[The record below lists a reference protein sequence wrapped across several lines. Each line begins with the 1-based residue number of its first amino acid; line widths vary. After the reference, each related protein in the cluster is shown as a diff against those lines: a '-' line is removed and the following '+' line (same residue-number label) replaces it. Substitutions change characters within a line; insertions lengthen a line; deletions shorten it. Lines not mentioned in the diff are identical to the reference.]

1 MDLSLTHFLIF
12 MLWGN
17 LIGFFAGLFGIG
29 GGGFVV
35 PLLILSYNHLGVSP
49 SVLTHMAVATSLV
62 VVFFASL
69 TSAYQHNKQ
78 RNTHWRAAI
87 ILGLSSALTAVVTV
101 TLAVHLS
108 GRYLRITFALVSVIL
123 ALRIFAESSR
133 DEDRKATPSSRVNP
147 LHLGWIGMAGGVVSG
162 LAGVGGGGITI
173 TMMYLLLKMPLKLA
187 IGTSSVTMVIT
198 SFFAAGGYI
207 YNGISRTDLPAWC
220 LGFLDFQ
227 RGIALVFGS
236 LMTARIGA
244 YVSFKTHP
252 YLLRKLFALFLTV
265 VSIYIIFVR

>member
-1 MDLSLTHFLIF
+1 MDLSLSHFLIF

-17 LIGFFAGLFGIG
+17 LIGFLAGLFGIG

-35 PLLILSYNHLGVSP
+35 PLLILSYSHLGVSP
-49 SVLTHMAVATSLV
+49 SVLTHIAVATSLV
-62 VVFFASL
+62 VIFFASL

-78 RNTHWRAAI
+78 GNTHRRAAV
-87 ILGLSSALTAVVTV
+87 ILGLSSALTALVAVRV
-101 TLAVHLS
+101 AVHLS
-108 GRYLRITFALVSVIL
+108 GTYLRIAFALVSVIL
-123 ALRIFAESSR
+123 ALRIFMESSG
-133 DEDRKATPSSRVNP
+133 DENGKSTPSTRVNP
-147 LHLGWIGMAGGVVSG
+147 LHLGWIGMAAGVVSG
-162 LAGVGGGGITI
+162 LAGVGGGGMTI

-207 YNGISRTDLPAWC
+207 YNGISRTDLPTWC
-220 LGFLDFQ
+220 LGFIDFQ
-227 RGIALVFGS
+227 RGIALVLGS

-252 YLLRKLFALFLTV
+252 YLLRKLFAIFLTV
-265 VSIYIIFVR
+265 VSIYIIFIK